1 MFSWAPW
8 LSKLQWY
15 NNSLAL
21 IIVNRDNSPTYPFLT
36 ACDCDANGAKSQKC
50 DDKGKCIDCNPF
62 ITGNKCEIC
71 VTGHINFPKCDKCA
85 NGYYGYPNCKSK
97 YVFNVVISPIRQNC

>member
-15 NNSLAL
+15 NNSFAL

-36 ACDCDANGAKSQKC
+36 ACDCDAKGAKSQKC

-71 VTGHINFPKCDKCA
+71 VAGHINFPKCDKCA
-85 NGYYGYPNCKSK
+85 NGYYGFPNCKSK
-97 YVFNVVISPIRQNC
+97 

>member
-21 IIVNRDNSPTYPFLT
+21 IIVNRDNSPLHIHFLQHVIVMPRVQNHKNVMIRVNVLI
-36 ACDCDANGAKSQKC
+36 A
-50 DDKGKCIDCNPF
+50 IPLLL
-62 ITGNKCEIC
+62 EIN
-71 VTGHINFPKCDKCA
+71 V
-85 NGYYGYPNCKSK
+85 K
-97 YVFNVVISPIRQNC
+97 YVLLVILISQNVTNVPMGIMVFQIAKVNKFLML